1 MMATTCNPSTSEG
14 EARVSEVQGQPQQ
27 HSKFKANLG
36 YRSSCLKQSNTY
48 IHVYRLFKK
57 IHNNFD
63 LSVVPQLTPLCK
75 YCFSLF

>member
-1 MMATTCNPSTSEG
+1 MATTCNPSTSEG

-27 HSKFKANLG
+27 HSKFKANLE